1 MGKKEEKEIFPPQ
14 SQDQQPGR
22 ESEMTPQPVSEDTQ
36 YKGCGK
42 LKEKVAI
49 ITGGD
54 SGIGRAVAI
63 AFAKEGADVAIVYL
77 NEHKDAE
84 KTKQEVEAEGR
95 RCLAIAGD
103 VGDAAF
109 CQKAV
114 DQTIRELDRL
124 DTLINNAAEQHE
136 IESIEDLDPKEI
148 ERTFRTNIF
157 SYFYMTKAAVP
168 HMEDGSTIICTTSVT
183 AYRGSPH
190 LLTYA
195 STKGRLSH
203 LFDPSQVS
211 SSIRGFA

>member
-1 MGKKEEKEIFPPQ
+1 
-14 SQDQQPGR
+14 
-22 ESEMTPQPVSEDTQ
+22 
-36 YKGCGK
+36 
-42 LKEKVAI
+42 
-49 ITGGD
+49 
-54 SGIGRAVAI
+54 
-63 AFAKEGADVAIVYL
+63 
-77 NEHKDAE
+77 
-84 KTKQEVEAEGR
+84 
-95 RCLAIAGD
+95 

>member
-1 MGKKEEKEIFPPQ
+1 MT
-14 SQDQQPGR
+14 SQPA
-22 ESEMTPQPVSEDTQ
+22 SEDTQ
-36 YKGCGK
+36 YRGCGK

-54 SGIGRAVAI
+54 SGIGRVVAI

-84 KTKQEVEAEGR
+84 KTKQEVEAEGQ
-95 RCLAIAGD
+95 RCIPLAGD

-114 DQTIRELDRL
+114 DQTIRKLGRL
-124 DTLINNAAEQHE
+124 NIHVNNAAEQHE
-136 IESIEDLDPKEI
+136 IKSIEDLDPKEI

-157 SYFYMTKAAVP
+157 SYFYMTKAAVH
-168 HMEDGSTIICTTSVT
+168 HMEEGSTIICTTSVT

-195 STKGRLSH
+195 YTKGTIVAFVRSLSGFLVDKGIRVNGSAGASLDSIDPRLFS
-203 LFDPSQVS
+203 D
-211 SSIRGFA
+211 G